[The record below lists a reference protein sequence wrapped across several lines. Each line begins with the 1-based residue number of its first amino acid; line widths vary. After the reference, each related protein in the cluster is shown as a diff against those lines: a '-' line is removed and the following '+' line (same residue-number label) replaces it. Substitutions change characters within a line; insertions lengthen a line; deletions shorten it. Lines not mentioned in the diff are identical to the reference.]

1 MAHGGVRALVVAY
14 ARGDARCRADVMD
27 ALAALALTA
36 KSLAELKTDSAALLL
51 LLRFKAAAASSTS
64 EASAQTTAH
73 AERALGHIAASPALV
88 FVYALQTCA
97 KQVDKFQRPWIKDAR
112 RGWVLAD
119 APDRDASVGVGLLRP
134 GIDDLLRLACNGVE
148 AEARHGGAADVLVSH
163 GALKLLDDIIKVRD
177 AAVVATVAGALASLL
192 QQVGSRPCDDATR
205 DTCKDV
211 ADRLLSL
218 VWPLSHRAART
229 VQQAFMRK
237 RHNQNWGGCALVVA
251 TPRLVGLLALALER
265 ADLHLDLG
273 LYLVRRGALDALAA
287 RLAPDGHARDEVFG
301 ARVDD
306 SHLGLGD
313 RHAAADAVR
322 ASAAAPRHLPPVVQ
336 VLSRS
341 RASPCTR
348 RRTPPPGTWRG
359 PCPSWAPSTGARGA
373 GTSRRSRCGGCGR
386 RPRRGATRSSGCG
399 PATSARRRRTR
410 GRGATTTPR
419 RGSGPSASGPS
430 ARRCAPISRTSG
442 TSARRRASARAASWP
457 RSAGA
462 RGAAPPQPRV
472 DRRGP
477 RRRRAPAAPGGAG
490 RRRRRRVRR
499 ARRESGR
506 PPRRRGL
513 LRGAAGAP
521 PARARGR
528 GPLRPVHPVAAR
540 AARRGGRG
548 DRRPRERH
556 RRAVGGAREAVPGA
570 RRRGGARPPSVRRR
584 HGPQGGRRPDG
595 PRPELRQAGAGH
607 VRQERRRRRAPRGP
621 RSGQRGQGR
630 ARRGGA
636 PPRQG
641 PSDDGGRRHAL
652 VRALGAHDAPV
663 VQGQPG
669 AQPPHHGRRRRVPLA
684 LGRRRPGGRA
694 RAHAPPEQADARVDA
709 PEVRGDPGRGRARP
723 RALLRGA
730 HREPGRARRGQN
742 HGADGR
748 RARLGHRHGQAALR
762 RRRRLCGN
770 QPVRRVH
777 AILH

>member
-287 RLAPDGHARDEVFG
+287 RLPPTATRATRSS
-301 ARVDD
+301 A
-306 SHLGLGD
+306 
-313 RHAAADAVR
+313 R
-322 ASAAAPRHLPPVVQ
+322 ASTTRTWDSGTGTRRRTRSGRPSARRRATCRPSSR
-336 VLSRS
+336 SCRRS

-399 PATSARRRRTR
+399 PATSARRRRIR

-419 RGSGPSASGPS
+419 RG
-430 ARRCAPISRTSG
+430 
-442 TSARRRASARAASWP
+442 
-457 RSAGA
+457 
-462 RGAAPPQPRV
+462 
-472 DRRGP
+472 
-477 RRRRAPAAPGGAG
+477 
-490 RRRRRRVRR
+490 
-499 ARRESGR
+499 
-506 PPRRRGL
+506 
-513 LRGAAGAP
+513 
-521 PARARGR
+521 
-528 GPLRPVHPVAAR
+528 
-540 AARRGGRG
+540 
-548 DRRPRERH
+548 
-556 RRAVGGAREAVPGA
+556 
-570 RRRGGARPPSVRRR
+570 
-584 HGPQGGRRPDG
+584 
-595 PRPELRQAGAGH
+595 
-607 VRQERRRRRAPRGP
+607 
-621 RSGQRGQGR
+621 
-630 ARRGGA
+630 
-636 PPRQG
+636 
-641 PSDDGGRRHAL
+641 
-652 VRALGAHDAPV
+652 
-663 VQGQPG
+663 
-669 AQPPHHGRRRRVPLA
+669 
-684 LGRRRPGGRA
+684 
-694 RAHAPPEQADARVDA
+694 
-709 PEVRGDPGRGRARP
+709 
-723 RALLRGA
+723 
-730 HREPGRARRGQN
+730 
-742 HGADGR
+742 
-748 RARLGHRHGQAALR
+748 
-762 RRRRLCGN
+762 
-770 QPVRRVH
+770 
-777 AILH
+777 